1 MGYFYFKFDDPAK
14 STTGSLLRS
23 LLRQFGRYCPHV
35 LEGLNNCDAG
45 DYPTTE
51 DELRRTLRPV
61 LQHFDRAF
69 IIVDALDECTD
80 REELLASIDEI
91 INWRL
96 PTLQILVTSRS
107 EQDFLREL
115 VIHAP
120 CEFLLQEAFVSEDIY
135 KFIQEKLDQNPKF
148 RRWPEDVRAEIKSN
162 LMKGA
167 DGMYDQSSHSW
178 GYICLT

>member
-23 LLRQFGRYCPHV
+23 LLRQFEHQCPHV
-35 LEGLNNCDAG
+35 LDELDSYDAG
-45 DYPTTE
+45 DYPTE
-51 DELRRTLRPV
+51 EELRRILRPV

-96 PTLQILVTSRS
+96 PTLQFLVTSRS
-107 EQDFLREL
+107 EQDFFRGL
-115 VIHAP
+115 VTHAP
-120 CEFLLQEAFVSEDIY
+120 CEFPLEGAFVSEDMN
-135 KFIQEKLDQNPKF
+135 KFIQEKIDQKPEF
-148 RRWPEDVRAEIKSN
+148 RRWPEDMRAEIKSN
-162 LMKGA
+162 LLKGA
-167 DGMYDQSSHSW
+167 DGMYDRPSHSW
-178 GYICLT
+178 GDIHS